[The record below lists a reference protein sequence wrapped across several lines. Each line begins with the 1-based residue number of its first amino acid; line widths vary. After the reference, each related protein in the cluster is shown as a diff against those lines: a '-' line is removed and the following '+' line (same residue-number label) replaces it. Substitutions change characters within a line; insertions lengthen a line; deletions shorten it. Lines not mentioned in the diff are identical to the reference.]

1 MATPFTKMHGL
12 GNDFVVV
19 DARGTPFAPEPGQVR
34 RIADRRRGVG
44 CDQLIVVGPGGE
56 GEAAAMRVFNADGSQ
71 AEACGNG
78 ARCVGLLLM
87 AEEGADGVRLGTPSG
102 PVEARPAGP
111 GRVSVDLPPPRLG
124 WREIPL
130 AEERDTLDL
139 GLRCGPL
146 AGGVAVNVGNPHAV
160 FFVDDASA
168 VDLADAGPRIEN
180 DPLFPERTNV
190 EVVAVEAPD
199 RLRMRVWERGAGIT
213 EACGSGACA
222 ALVAASRLKRAG
234 REATVVLDGGEL
246 GVAWLDDGRLRLTGE
261 AAASFRGELPPAA
274 GGS

>member
-1 MATPFTKMHGL
+1 MAMPFTKMHGL

-19 DARGTPFAPEPGQVR
+19 DARAAPFAPEAARVR
-34 RIADRRRGVG
+34 RIADRRRGIG
-44 CDQLIVVGPGGE
+44 CDQLIVVGPGAE
-56 GEAAAMRVFNADGSQ
+56 GEAAAMRVFNADGSP
-71 AEACGNG
+71 AETCGNG
-78 ARCVGLLLM
+78 ARCVGLLLLD
-87 AEEGADGVRLGTPSG
+87 EGAAEGVRFGTPAG
-102 PVEARPAGP
+102 PVEARPDGP
-111 GRVSVDLPPPRLG
+111 GRVSVDLPPPRFG
-124 WREIPL
+124 WRDIPL

-146 AGGVAVNVGNPHAV
+146 AGGTAVSVGNPHAV
-160 FFVDDASA
+160 FLVADADA
-168 VDLADAGPRIEN
+168 VDLAGAGPRVER

-222 ALVAASRLKRAG
+222 AVVAAARLGRAG

-246 GVAWLDDGRLRLTGE
+246 GVAWLGDGRLRLAGE
-261 AAASFRGELPPAA
+261 AAASFRGELPAGAA
-274 GGS
+274 